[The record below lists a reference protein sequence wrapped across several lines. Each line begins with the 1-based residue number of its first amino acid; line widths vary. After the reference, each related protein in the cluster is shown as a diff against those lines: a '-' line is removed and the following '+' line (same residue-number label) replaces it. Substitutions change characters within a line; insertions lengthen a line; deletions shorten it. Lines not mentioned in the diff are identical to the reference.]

1 MALSLSDY
9 FNNATLGIF
18 KPKTATAQDS
28 YNPPPMYPVPTP
40 NPLSSSGSG
49 YPTDTAYNTQGQT
62 VGTSWDAGRNTD
74 PTQSTKNTQIIRN
87 TNTTNTTPQNLGSNT
102 PQLPSDALYNALIS
116 KGYNPTDARNAANG
130 PDASNLY
137 REYLGGGN
145 GGGDQTP
152 PANPLLNKNYST
164 IDLKGASLSS
174 PTTGGSGDVFSE
186 LFAAAQAGN
195 QSAIDMINSQ
205 YGQNDQ
211 QLNDQ
216 LGMTDKYQQNDL
228 NTLLS
233 QFNSTNTDIAGQ
245 RTSANQT
252 VETQT
257 GRAADQAR
265 MTQKQNRNVLR
276 ALGILGS
283 TYAAEN
289 LAAPIN
295 AFDKQKAD
303 IAQWG
308 TSRLQELDNF
318 YNQKKSEYDN
328 LVNDVTTKYG
338 DLRQKIMGD
347 LRYNQQQKGDAL
359 RAATAGAQQNLANL
373 NMQKAN
379 YEQQIQQQKQAL
391 TTQIASLMM
400 TKTPTA
406 NMNDIMNTSI
416 AYANKLSGT
425 NPNQQVGVYQ
435 GVSKGSNGFDM
446 ANYVG
451 WDKNAAYQDWL
462 SKNRA

>member
-1 MALSLSDY
+1 MAYDP
-9 FNNATLGIF
+9 NNPFAGMTL
-18 KPKTATAQDS
+18 Q
-28 YNPPPMYPVPTP
+28 
-40 NPLSSSGSG
+40 SSGIGGNTPQTNINQPNSSYYVAPTNQQAIGQVLGAVGSG
-49 YPTDTAYNTQGQT
+49 INKVGNALGNVLPEFNVSERLQALGGQLAPKPAYAAESSGP
-62 VGTSWDAGRNTD
+62 VTSDVLRNKFGLNDQNVINAILND
-74 PTQSTKNTQIIRN
+74 PTQR
-87 TNTTNTTPQNLGSNT
+87 
-102 PQLPSDALYNALIS
+102 
-116 KGYNPTDARNAANG
+116 AR
-130 PDASNLY
+130 Y
-137 REYLGGGN
+137 ERELGGGN
-145 GGGDQTP
+145 GGGGAP
-152 PANPLLNKNYST
+152 PANPLLSKNYST
-164 IDLKGASLSS
+164 TDLKGASLSS

-186 LFAAAQAGN
+186 LYAAAEAGN

-205 YGQNDQ
+205 YGQNESE
-211 QLNDQ
+211 LNRQ
-216 LGMTDKYQQNDL
+216 LGLTDQYQGNDL
-228 NTLLS
+228 NTLLT
-233 QFNSTNTDIAGQ
+233 QFNTTNTDIGSQ
-245 RTSANQT
+245 KLSANQT

-276 ALGILGS
+276 ELGILGS

-328 LVNDVTTKYG
+328 LTRDVQTKYG
-338 DLRQKIMGD
+338 DLKQKILAD
-347 LRYNQQQKGDAL
+347 LRYNGQQKAEAL
-359 RAATAGAQQNLANL
+359 KAATAGAQQNLANL

-379 YEQQIQQQKQAL
+379 YEQQLMQQKQAL
-391 TTQIASLMM
+391 TTQIANLLI

-416 AYANKLSGT
+416 AYANRLQGT

-435 GVSKGSNGFDM
+435 GVSKAPQGFDM